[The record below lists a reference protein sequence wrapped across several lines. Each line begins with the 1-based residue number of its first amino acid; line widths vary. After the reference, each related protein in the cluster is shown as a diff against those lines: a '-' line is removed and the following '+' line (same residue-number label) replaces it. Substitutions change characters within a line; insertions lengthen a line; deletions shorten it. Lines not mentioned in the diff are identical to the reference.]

1 MEIGTIMKYIL
12 IAVLILAGYYVVSQT
27 AAIKRREGFS
37 LSSVAASSSGDT
49 PAVAAKKSS
58 EVLADTA
65 TSMVGFL
72 QIGDN
77 RSSYETALEVA
88 DAWTQGKI
96 VASMNALSAQM
107 NADSKDQ
114 TAMLS
119 PPSDKTVALMNSLIT
134 MTNFQTTVVPA
145 AFKYLDGTS

>member
-37 LSSVAASSSGDT
+37 LSSVSSSSSADT

-107 NADSKDQ
+107 IADSKDQ
-114 TAMLS
+114 SAMMS

-134 MTNFQTTVVPA
+134 LTNFQTTVVPA
-145 AFKYLDGTS
+145 AFKYLDGAV